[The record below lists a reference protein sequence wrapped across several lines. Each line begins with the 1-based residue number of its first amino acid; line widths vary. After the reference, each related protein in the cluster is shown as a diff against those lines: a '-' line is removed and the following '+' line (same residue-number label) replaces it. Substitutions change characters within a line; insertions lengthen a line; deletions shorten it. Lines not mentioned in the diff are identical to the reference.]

1 MVKHNQTI
9 RRLLLTNCLSVF
21 VRGGGGGGGEG
32 GRRVIGKEESDKKR
46 APKSNLKQTNR
57 IVSKSRWKH
66 EIND

>member
-21 VRGGGGGGGEG
+21 VNFMVKRGVGE
-32 GRRVIGKEESDKKR
+32 RRVIGKEESDKKR

>member
-21 VRGGGGGGGEG
+21 VNFMVKRGGE
-32 GRRVIGKEESDKKR
+32 RRVIGKEESDKKR

-57 IVSKSRWKH
+57 IVSKSRWKQ

>member
-21 VRGGGGGGGEG
+21 VNFMVKRGGGE
-32 GRRVIGKEESDKKR
+32 RRVIGKEESDKKR